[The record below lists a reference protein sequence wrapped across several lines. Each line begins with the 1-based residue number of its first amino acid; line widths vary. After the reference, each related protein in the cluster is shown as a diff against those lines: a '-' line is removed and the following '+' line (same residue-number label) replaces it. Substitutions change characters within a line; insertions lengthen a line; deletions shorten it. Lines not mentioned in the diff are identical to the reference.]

1 MGQFKLISSMQPK
14 GDQPQAIRKL
24 VEGFRAGKKE
34 QVLMGVTGS
43 GKTFTMAHVI
53 EQLDKPVLVISHNK
67 TLAAQLYSELKEFFP
82 QNAVEYFVSYY
93 DYYQPE
99 AYIPHTD
106 TYIEKDAS
114 INEDLDRLR
123 LSATSSILSRRDCII
138 VSSVSCIYGLGA
150 PEDWQGLLVTIVQG
164 ETAERDAFLSQLIG
178 LQYERVDTELK
189 RGTFR
194 VRGGRI
200 DLFPSYGV
208 NPYRIDFG
216 TGSPS
221 LRNKGNQC
229 CPNVHSGKEKKSLDG
244 PERIEGITVM
254 APVSLKPAGAIEK
267 LAIYPAKHFV
277 TPSDRLARAIVSI
290 EQELKEQVKK
300 LIAEGKDLQAKRLE
314 SRTQYDLEM
323 LKEVGYCSGVENYSR
338 HLAGRAPGST
348 PYTLLDYFPED
359 FLMIID
365 ESHQSVPQIRGM
377 FNGDLARKKV
387 LVEHGFRLPSA
398 IDNRPLKFAEFEG
411 KIRQCAYVSATPG
424 PYEMGCVKEVVE
436 QIIRPTGLMDP
447 EIEVRKTEGQIDDL
461 IAEIKQ
467 RAVKNER
474 TLVTT
479 LTKKMAED
487 LSRYLKELGIK
498 VNYIHSEFD
507 AFERVEILRDLRLK
521 IYDCVI
527 GVNLLRE
534 GLDLPEVSLVA
545 VLDADKEGFL
555 RNDVALIQ
563 IAGRAARHVNGK
575 VLMYGDK
582 VTDSM
587 KRAIDETARRRKI
600 QAAYNTEHKISPTSI
615 IKEIKQGIEQ
625 WKKAEEFVQEVV
637 HESGET
643 YQAKNYLSFLKQR
656 MEAAARALEF
666 DKAARYRDAI
676 RKIEGEQGA
685 RQSVLK
691 TGNVKKG
698 QKTGTGDKRRP
709 KKG

>member
-1 MGQFKLISSMQPK
+1 MTEFKLVSSMRPK
-14 GDQPQAIRKL
+14 GDQPYAIQKL
-24 VEGFRAGKKE
+24 VEGFSAGKKE
-34 QVLMGVTGS
+34 QVLKGVTGS

-53 EQLDKPVLVISHNK
+53 AQLGKPTLLISHNK

-82 QNAVEYFVSYY
+82 ANAVEYFVSYY

-123 LSATSSILSRRDCII
+123 LSATSSILSRKDCIV

-150 PEDWQGLLVTIVQG
+150 PEDWQGLLVTIIKG
-164 ETAERDAFLSQLIG
+164 ELADRDKFLSSLIS
-178 LQYERVDTELK
+178 LQYERVDTELR

-200 DLFPSYGV
+200 DLLPSYGQ

-216 TGSPS
+216 
-221 LRNKGNQC
+221 
-229 CPNVHSGKEKKSLDG
+229 
-244 PERIEGITVM
+244 PETIEGITLLD
-254 APVSLKPAGAIEK
+254 PVKLTALREIEK

-277 TPSDRLARAIVSI
+277 TPGDRLEAAIVSI
-290 EQELKEQVKK
+290 EQEMKEHVK
-300 LIAEGKDLQAKRLE
+300 LLMSEGKDLEAKRLE

-338 HLAGRAPGST
+338 HLSGRAAGST
-348 PYTLLDYFPED
+348 PYTLIDYFPKD
-359 FLMIID
+359 FLVIID

-377 FNGDLARKKV
+377 FNGDASRKKV
-387 LVEHGFRLPSA
+387 LVDHGFRLPSA
-398 IDNRPLKFAEFEG
+398 LDNRPLRFPEFEA
-411 KIRQCAYVSATPG
+411 KLNQCLYVSATPG
-424 PYEMGCVKEVVE
+424 PYEMGRVQEVTE
-436 QIIRPTGLMDP
+436 QMIRPTGLIDP

-461 IAEIKQ
+461 IKEVRE
-467 RAVKNER
+467 RADKSER
-474 TLVTT
+474 TIVTT

-507 AFERVEILRDLRLK
+507 AFERVEILRDFRLK
-521 IYDCVI
+521 KYDCVI

-534 GLDLPEVSLVA
+534 GLDLPEVSLVI

-555 RNDVALIQ
+555 RSDVSLIQ
-563 IAGRAARHVNGK
+563 IAGRAARHINGK
-575 VLMYGDK
+575 VIMYGDK

-600 QAAYNTEHKISPTSI
+600 QEEYNRVNKITPVSI
-615 IKEIKQGIEQ
+615 KKEIKDGIEQ
-625 WKKAEEFVQEVV
+625 WKKAEEFVHDVV
-637 HESGET
+637 HESGKE
-643 YQAKNYLSFLKQR
+643 YEAKNYLAFLKQR
-656 MEAAARALEF
+656 MEACARALEF
-666 DKAARYRDAI
+666 DKAARYRDEI
-676 RKIEGEQGA
+676 RRLEGETGLKG
-685 RQSVLK
+685 SVLAGVKSRGSKRSK
-691 TGNVKKG
+691 T
-698 QKTGTGDKRRP
+698 RR
-709 KKG
+709 

>member
-1 MGQFKLISSMQPK
+1 MTEFELVSSMTPK
-14 GDQPQAIRKL
+14 GDQPQAIEQL
-24 VEGFRAGKKE
+24 VAGFRAGKKE
-34 QVLMGVTGS
+34 QVLKGVTGS

-53 EQLDKPVLVISHNK
+53 AQLGKPTLLISHNK

-82 QNAVEYFVSYY
+82 ENAVEYFVSYY

-123 LSATSSILSRRDCII
+123 LSATSSILSRKDCII

-150 PEDWQGLLVTIVQG
+150 PEDWQGLLITITKG
-164 ETAERDAFLSQLIG
+164 ELADRDKFLSSLIS
-178 LQYERVDTELK
+178 LQYERVETELR

-200 DLFPSYGV
+200 DLLPSYGQ

-216 TGSPS
+216 P
-221 LRNKGNQC
+221 QAI
-229 CPNVHSGKEKKSLDG
+229 
-244 PERIEGITVM
+244 ERITLLD
-254 APVSLKPAGAIEK
+254 PVKLTAIHEIEK

-277 TPSDRLARAIVSI
+277 TPGDRLEAAIVSI
-290 EQELKEQVKK
+290 EQEMKEHVKK
-300 LIAEGKDLQAKRLE
+300 LAAEGKDLEAKRLE

-338 HLAGRAPGST
+338 HLSGRAPGST
-348 PYTLLDYFPED
+348 PYTLIDYFPKD
-359 FLMIID
+359 FLVIID

-377 FNGDLARKKV
+377 FNGDASRKKV
-387 LVEHGFRLPSA
+387 LVDHGFRLPSA
-398 IDNRPLKFAEFEG
+398 LDNRPLRFPEFEA
-411 KIRQCAYVSATPG
+411 KLHQCLYVSATPG
-424 PYEMGCVKEVVE
+424 PYEMGRVQEVAE

-461 IAEIKQ
+461 IAEI
-467 RAVKNER
+467 RARAEKSER
-474 TLVTT
+474 TIVTT

-507 AFERVEILRDLRLK
+507 AFERVEILRDFRLK
-521 IYDCVI
+521 KYDCVI

-534 GLDLPEVSLVA
+534 GLDLPEVSLVV

-555 RNDVALIQ
+555 RSDVSLIQ
-563 IAGRAARHVNGK
+563 IAGRAARHINGK
-575 VLMYGDK
+575 VIMYGDK

-587 KRAIDETARRRKI
+587 KRASDETLRRRKI
-600 QAAYNTEHKISPTSI
+600 QADYNVANKITPVSI
-615 IKEIKQGIEQ
+615 QKEIKDGIEQ
-625 WKKAEEFVQEVV
+625 WKKAEEFVHDVV
-637 HESGET
+637 HESGKE
-643 YQAKNYLSFLKQR
+643 YESKNYLAFLKTR
-656 MEAAARALEF
+656 MEACARALEF
-666 DKAARYRDAI
+666 DKAARYRDEI
-676 RKIEGEQGA
+676 RRIEGETKD
-685 RQSVLK
+685 SIL
-691 TGNVKKG
+691 TGSKK
-698 QKTGTGDKRRP
+698 P
-709 KKG
+709 KKKR

>member
-1 MGQFKLISSMQPK
+1 MTDFKLISSLIPK
-14 GDQPQAIRKL
+14 GDQPEAIRRL
-24 VEGFRAGKKE
+24 IEGFRAGKRE
-34 QVLMGVTGS
+34 QVLKGVTGS

-53 EQLDKPVLVISHNK
+53 EGLGKPTLLISHNK
-67 TLAAQLYSELKEFFP
+67 TLAAQLYAELKEFFP

-123 LSATSSILSRRDCII
+123 LSATSSILSRKDCII

-150 PEDWQGLLVTIVQG
+150 PEDWQGLLITIKKG
-164 ETAERDAFLSQLIG
+164 EPAERDPFLSGLIG
-178 LQYERVDTELK
+178 LQYERVDTELR

-216 TGSPS
+216 VE
-221 LRNKGNQC
+221 QI
-229 CPNVHSGKEKKSLDG
+229 
-244 PERIEGITVM
+244 ERIALLDPVKLTV
-254 APVSLKPAGAIEK
+254 LREIDK
-267 LAIYPAKHFV
+267 LAVYPAKHFV
-277 TPSDRLARAIVSI
+277 TPTERLEAAVVSI
-290 EQELKEQVKK
+290 EAEMKEHVRK
-300 LIAEGKDLQAKRLE
+300 LSAEGKDLEAKRLE
-314 SRTQYDLEM
+314 SRTLYDLEM

-338 HLAGRAPGST
+338 HLSGRAPGST

-359 FLMIID
+359 FLVIID
-365 ESHQSVPQIRGM
+365 ESHQSVPQVRGM
-377 FNGDLARKKV
+377 FNGDASRKQV

-398 IDNRPLKFAEFEG
+398 LDNRPLKFPEFEA
-411 KIRQCAYVSATPG
+411 KLRQCLYVSATPG
-424 PYEMGCVKEVVE
+424 PYEMGRVNEVIE
-436 QIIRPTGLMDP
+436 QVIRPTGLMDP

-461 IAEIKQ
+461 MGEIKA
-467 RAVKNER
+467 RAKKAER

-479 LTKKMAED
+479 ITKKMAED
-487 LSRYLKELGIK
+487 LSRYLKELGIR
-498 VNYIHSEFD
+498 VHYIHSEFD

-521 IYDCVI
+521 KYDCVI

-555 RNDVALIQ
+555 RSDVSLIQ

-575 VLMYGDK
+575 VIMYGDK

-600 QAAYNTEHKISPTSI
+600 QAEYNRANKITPKSVV
-615 IKEIKQGIEQ
+615 KEIRDGIEK
-625 WKKAEEFVQEVV
+625 WKKAEEFVHDVV
-637 HESGET
+637 HESGKEYET
-643 YQAKNYLSFLKQR
+643 KNYLAFLKTR
-656 MEAAARALEF
+656 MEACARALEF
-666 DKAARYRDAI
+666 DKAARYRDEI
-676 RKIEGEQGA
+676 RRLESEADAKETI
-685 RQSVLK
+685 LK
-691 TGNVKKG
+691 PAGKKP
-698 QKTGTGDKRRP
+698 KR
-709 KKG
+709 KL

>member
-1 MGQFKLISSMQPK
+1 MTEFKLVSSMRPK
-14 GDQPQAIRKL
+14 GDQPQAIKQL

-34 QVLMGVTGS
+34 QVLKGVTGS

-53 EQLDKPVLVISHNK
+53 AQLGRPVLLISHNK

-82 QNAVEYFVSYY
+82 ENAVEYFVSYY

-123 LSATSSILSRRDCII
+123 LSATSSILSRKDCII

-150 PEDWQGLLVTIVQG
+150 PEDWQGLLITITKG
-164 ETAERDAFLSQLIG
+164 ELADRDKFLLSLIG
-178 LQYERVDTELK
+178 LQYERVDTELR

-200 DLFPSYGV
+200 DLLPSYGQ

-216 TGSPS
+216 PETI
-221 LRNKGNQC
+221 
-229 CPNVHSGKEKKSLDG
+229 
-244 PERIEGITVM
+244 ERITLLDPVKIT
-254 APVSLKPAGAIEK
+254 AIHEIEK

-277 TPSDRLARAIVSI
+277 TPGDRLETAIVSI
-290 EQELKEQVKK
+290 EQEMKEHVKK
-300 LIAEGKDLQAKRLE
+300 LTTEGKDLEAKRLE

-338 HLAGRAPGST
+338 HLSGRAPGST
-348 PYTLLDYFPED
+348 PYTLIDYFPKD

-377 FNGDLARKKV
+377 FNGDASRKKV
-387 LVEHGFRLPSA
+387 LVDHGFRLPSA
-398 IDNRPLKFAEFEG
+398 LDNRPLRFPEFEA
-411 KIRQCAYVSATPG
+411 KLNQCLYVSATPG
-424 PYEMGCVKEVVE
+424 PYEMGRVKEVAE
-436 QIIRPTGLMDP
+436 QVIRPTGLMDP
-447 EIEVRKTEGQIDDL
+447 QIEVRKSEGQIDDL
-461 IAEIKQ
+461 IAEV
-467 RAVKNER
+467 RARAKKSER
-474 TLVTT
+474 TIVTT

-507 AFERVEILRDLRLK
+507 AFERVEILRDFRLK
-521 IYDCVI
+521 KYDCVI

-534 GLDLPEVSLVA
+534 GLDLPEVSLVV

-555 RNDVALIQ
+555 RSDVSLIQ
-563 IAGRAARHVNGK
+563 IAGRAARHVNGT
-575 VLMYGDK
+575 VIMYADK

-600 QAAYNTEHKISPTSI
+600 QADYNVANKITPVSI
-615 IKEIKQGIEQ
+615 KKEIKDGIEK
-625 WKKAEEFVQEVV
+625 WKKAEEFVHEVV
-637 HESGET
+637 HESGKE
-643 YQAKNYLSFLKQR
+643 YEAKNYLAFLKQR
-656 MEAAARALEF
+656 METCARALEF
-666 DKAARYRDAI
+666 DKAARYRDEI
-676 RKIEGEQGA
+676 RRIEGESSGKSSILA
-685 RQSVLK
+685 V
-691 TGNVKKG
+691 
-698 QKTGTGDKRRP
+698 P
-709 KKG
+709 KKGKGKR

>member
-1 MGQFKLISSMQPK
+1 MDSFKLVSAMKAK
-14 GDQPQAIRKL
+14 GDQPEAIAKL
-24 VEGFRAGKKE
+24 VAGFQAGKKE

-53 EQLDKPVLVISHNK
+53 EQLGKPTLVISHNK

-82 QNAVEYFVSYY
+82 ENAVEYFVSYY

-99 AYIPHTD
+99 AYIPHSD

-123 LSATSSILSRRDCII
+123 LSATSSILSRKDCII

-150 PEDWQGLLVTIVQG
+150 PEDWQGLLISITKG
-164 ETAERDAFLSQLIG
+164 EPSDRDKFLSGLIS
-178 LQYERVDTELK
+178 LQYERVETELR

-200 DLFPSYGV
+200 DLFPSYGE
-208 NPYRIDFG
+208 NPHRIEFG
-216 TGSPS
+216 SETI
-221 LRNKGNQC
+221 
-229 CPNVHSGKEKKSLDG
+229 
-244 PERIEGITVM
+244 ERIFLLEAIK
-254 APVSLKPAGAIEK
+254 LKPLREIDK

-277 TPSDRLARAIVSI
+277 TPSDRMESAILGI
-290 EQELKEQVKK
+290 EQELKAQVAQFIK
-300 LIAEGKDLQAKRLE
+300 EGKDLEAKRLE
-314 SRTQYDLEM
+314 SRTLYDLEM

-348 PYTLLDYFPED
+348 PYTLLDYFPDD

-365 ESHQSVPQIRGM
+365 ESHQSMPQIRGM
-377 FNGDLARKKV
+377 FNGDSSRKKV

-398 IDNRPLKFAEFEG
+398 LDNRPLQFPEFER
-411 KIRQCAYVSATPG
+411 KLKQCLYVSATPG
-424 PYEMGCVKEVVE
+424 PYEMGRVKEVVE
-436 QIIRPTGLMDP
+436 QVIRPTGLIDP

-461 IAEIKQ
+461 IAEIKK
-467 RAVKNER
+467 RAKKNER

-487 LSRYLKELGIK
+487 LSRYLKELGMK

-521 IYDCVI
+521 KYDCVI

-534 GLDLPEVSLVA
+534 GLDLPEVSLVM

-555 RNDVALIQ
+555 RSEVSLIQ
-563 IAGRAARHVNGK
+563 IAGRAARHIHGK
-575 VLMYGDK
+575 VIMYADK

-587 KRAIDETARRRKI
+587 KYAIDETARRRKI
-600 QAAYNTEHKISPTSI
+600 QEDYNRANNIIPASI
-615 IKEIKQGIEQ
+615 IKEIKEGIEK
-625 WKKAEEFVQEVV
+625 WKKAEEFVHDVV
-637 HESGET
+637 HESNEK
-643 YQAKNYLSFLKQR
+643 YQAKNYLAFLKQR
-656 MEAAARALEF
+656 METAAHALEF
-666 DKAARYRDAI
+666 DKAARYRDEI
-676 RKIEGEQGA
+676 RRIESEQGIKESILPVSKGIMA
-685 RQSVLK
+685 R
-691 TGNVKKG
+691 GKKRSG
-698 QKTGTGDKRRP
+698 
-709 KKG
+709 